1 MSTKSIERALESTC
15 QIWICPIS
23 KKNLKHSIDNK
34 MNVGNGQIAHA
45 WAFNKKFMKKWEKMK
60 EGDICLF
67 GKSEENYTRA
77 AIVIKKIDIS
87 QLDHWP
93 YRGEDGKTEWSW
105 GFFLSGPLV
114 INIEYKTLMK
124 NVRQKRFS
132 TQTLLDNNCAKNVKQ
147 LIKEYLDDETVRNS
161 K

>member
-1 MSTKSIERALESTC
+1 MSAKKLIESEFESNY

-23 KKNLKHSIDNK
+23 NKNLKHSIDNK
-34 MNVGNGQIAHA
+34 MDVGNGEIAHA
-45 WAFNKKFMKKWEKMK
+45 WAFNKRFMKKWEKMK

-67 GKSEENYTRA
+67 GKSKENYTRA
-77 AIVIKKIDIS
+77 AIVVKKIDIS
-87 QLDHWP
+87 KLDNWP

-105 GFFLSGPLV
+105 GFFLSDPLV

-132 TQTLLDNNCAKNVKQ
+132 TQTLLDQNCANKVKE
-147 LIKEYLDDETVRNS
+147 LIIILN
-161 K
+161 